1 MVRLESGC
9 ICMSM
14 CMSVNTYLNF
24 SATLEVSSRESLM
37 ACQRSS
43 KHVLN
48 QPIKIQ
54 IFNALAV
61 VLKSVSV
68 KLLIRTINLVENKLL
83 LMCYN

>member
-9 ICMSM
+9 I

-24 SATLEVSSRESLM
+24 SATLEVSSGESLV

-43 KHVLN
+43 NHVLN

-54 IFNALAV
+54 IFNALAGCAN
-61 VLKSVSV
+61 KSVSV
-68 KLLIRTINLVENKLL
+68 KVLIRTINLVENKLL

>member
-9 ICMSM
+9 I

-24 SATLEVSSRESLM
+24 SATLEVSGRESFK

-43 KHVLN
+43 NHVLN

-54 IFNALAV
+54 IFNASDCAN
-61 VLKSVSV
+61 KSVSV
-68 KLLIRTINLVENKLL
+68 KVLIRTINLVENKLL